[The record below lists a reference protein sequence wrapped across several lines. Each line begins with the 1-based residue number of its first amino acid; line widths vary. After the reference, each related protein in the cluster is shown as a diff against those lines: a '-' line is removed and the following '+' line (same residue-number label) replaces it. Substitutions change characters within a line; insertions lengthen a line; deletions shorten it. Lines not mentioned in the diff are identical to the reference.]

1 MAARDIARYVAAY
14 GKRVAVYMRKL
25 KGIRRIG
32 RANRAAIINDRAKA
46 ARRKPAPAIPVLN
59 TLSQHS
65 QTSNSRSNI
74 LNKKTRPCEAAG
86 ADIRNFLQAKQ
97 ERVHDEIVW
106 ATEMEENAAAAEICP
121 ANVIDLEATHRSI

>member
-1 MAARDIARYVAAY
+1 MAARDIAKYVAAY
-14 GKRVAVYMRKL
+14 GKRVAAYMRKL

-65 QTSNSRSNI
+65 QTSNSRSSI
-74 LNKKTRPCEAAG
+74 SNKKARPYEAAG
-86 ADIRNFLQAKQ
+86 ADIRNFLQAEQ
-97 ERVHDEIVW
+97 ERVHEEIVW
-106 ATEMEENAAAAEICP
+106 AAEMEEDAAAAELCP
-121 ANVIDLEATHRSI
+121 ADMINLEATHRLI